1 MVTRIVIHI
10 LFIAP
15 LFVCCPLMGQGDAV
29 KNTLNM
35 EFIFIRPGSFV
46 VGKFEPPYPVPEDT
60 VTGQARNTVMYMG
73 EGRPYNEE
81 EFWLAKTLAIRD
93 SRPGFKVQIE
103 HGFYLGKYEVTQGE
117 WKKVMGENP
126 SVFQGGKVTDEDRHP
141 VENVTWEGV
150 QRFLDKLN
158 EMDPSRKYRLPTEFE
173 WEYAA
178 RAGAKDDIAWSE
190 IQQVAQLGTKTTQAV
205 GGKKPNAWGFYDML
219 GNVWEWVNDYYNEK
233 IFADPIPA
241 EKGTQHVLK
250 GSSFV
255 GDVKNATYMTH
266 AAGPANGWDVGFRI
280 VMESKN

>member
-1 MVTRIVIHI
+1 MVARTVFYIF
-10 LFIAP
+10 FIAP
-15 LFVCCPLMGQGDAV
+15 VFLSCPLMGQGDAV
-29 KNTLNM
+29 KNKLNM
-35 EFIFIRPGSFV
+35 EFIFISPGSFV

-60 VTGQARNTVMYMG
+60 IKGQSRNVVMYMG

-117 WKKVMGENP
+117 WKNVMGENP
-126 SVFQGGKVTDEDRHP
+126 SVFQGGNVTDQDRRP
-141 VENVTWEGV
+141 VENVTWEDV

-158 EMDPSRKYRLPTEFE
+158 GMDPSRKYRLATEFE

-178 RAGAKDDIAWSE
+178 RAGAKDDIPWSE
-190 IQQVAQLGTKTTQAV
+190 IQQVAQLGTKTTQVV
-205 GGKKPNAWGFYDML
+205 GGKKPNAWGLYDML

-233 IFADPIPA
+233 IFADPVPP
-241 EKGTQHVLK
+241 EEGTQHVLK

-266 AAGPANGWDVGFRI
+266 AAGPGNGWDVGFRI
-280 VMESKN
+280 VMELKN